1 MMVERGGSD
10 GVEMPAGR
18 GALEDELE
26 EELEDELEGELDVE
40 LEVEMEADDAT
51 RTEGWQPAW
60 EALALKDAES
70 PRGRLL

>member
-1 MMVERGGSD
+1 MVKRGGSD
-10 GVEMPAGR
+10 GLEMPAGR
-18 GALEDELE
+18 GALE

-51 RTEGWQPAW
+51 GTAGWQPAW

>member
-1 MMVERGGSD
+1 
-10 GVEMPAGR
+10 MPAGR

-51 RTEGWQPAW
+51 R
-60 EALALKDAES
+60 
-70 PRGRLL
+70 GRLAAGMGGIRARRC

>member
-1 MMVERGGSD
+1 MMVERRGSD

-26 EELEDELEGELDVE
+26 EELEGELDVK

-51 RTEGWQPAW
+51 GTAGWQPAW
-60 EALALKDAES
+60 EAVALEDAES

>member
-26 EELEDELEGELDVE
+26 EELDVE

-51 RTEGWQPAW
+51 GTAGWQPAW
-60 EALALKDAES
+60 EALAIEDAES